1 MKPFLAQGGDQTLD
15 AIYLDTASVWS
26 MVKPPSKVGFCSYT
40 SRLASDLT
48 GPFFLPQ
55 RAATEGLVDL
65 MGRFPVTTCFF
76 VNAWTWGY
84 EDILIAIADHFGDK
98 VGLPFDIMPLL
109 SIEFSDTR

>member
-1 MKPFLAQGGDQTLD
+1 M
-15 AIYLDTASVWS
+15 
-26 MVKPPSKVGFCSYT
+26 
-40 SRLASDLT
+40 
-48 GPFFLPQ
+48 
-55 RAATEGLVDL
+55 DL